1 LYVIK
6 IWSLTCSPSL
16 IYHGM
21 GALRKPIAG
30 HMRVKVALRN
40 PIAGHMWVKGALRK
54 PIAGHMWVKGALRKP
69 IAGHMWVKGAL
80 RKPIAGHMWAKGA
93 LRNPI
98 AGHMRVKG
106 ALRNPI
112 AGHMR
117 VKRAGLYNATKSLTF
132 ASYFCKMRVKI
143 PYWNPNGELIFLE
156 HFHSLTDTFF
166 QFKFRLWFSGFLPWG
181 SKYHMTPDIKV

>member
-1 LYVIK
+1 
-6 IWSLTCSPSL
+6 
-16 IYHGM
+16 
-21 GALRKPIAG
+21 
-30 HMRVKVALRN
+30 
-40 PIAGHMWVKGALRK
+40 MWVKGALRK
-54 PIAGHMWVKGALRKP
+54 PIAGHMRVNGALRK
-69 IAGHMWVKGAL
+69 
-80 RKPIAGHMWAKGA
+80 
-93 LRNPI
+93 PI

-181 SKYHMTPDIKV
+181 SKYHMTPDIKVKITYCKWPRLAKIKTSQNVSLKINRLNQLITKLACLMQHWRKHKSKYWWRFRF